1 MSHLSRPLLRYI
13 SATTCREE
21 AWAELG
27 GYTVWDKPHP
37 SRRAS
42 MDPGAGGAPAAPPLV
57 PAPGSDEDEGNPHL
71 AAVDRALAVL
81 EAPLMAARR
90 ATIPLVSREQV
101 RPRPE
106 ETLQCVPSESAG
118 LHHHIIEYASDCSPH
133 PDTLRQ
139 S

>member
-1 MSHLSRPLLRYI
+1 M
-13 SATTCREE
+13 CREE

-37 SRRAS
+37 PRAS
-42 MDPGAGGAPAAPPLV
+42 MDAGAGGATAAPPLV
-57 PAPGSDEDEGNPHL
+57 PAPGSDADEGNPHL

-101 RPRPE
+101 RRAW
-106 ETLQCVPSESAG
+106 T
-118 LHHHIIEYASDCSPH
+118 
-133 PDTLRQ
+133 
-139 S
+139 